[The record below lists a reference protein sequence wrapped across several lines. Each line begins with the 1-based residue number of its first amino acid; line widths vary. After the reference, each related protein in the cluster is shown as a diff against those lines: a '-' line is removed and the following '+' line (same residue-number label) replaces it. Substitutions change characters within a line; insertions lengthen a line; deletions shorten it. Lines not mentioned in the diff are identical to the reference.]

1 VSEPE
6 ARAPDM
12 PASETA
18 TRESLQAG
26 RSTERSNETPPA
38 KQSAPQGYPGR
49 WRGWLAGGLR
59 QFLVIAATVLSLF
72 PVYFMIVSAFKTKSQ
87 YLDNKW
93 GLPLQPVLTNFVTAL
108 AGEKFFLRFA
118 NSLILT
124 VGSVGIS
131 LIIAC
136 LAAYAFARMPFRGKK
151 TLFNLVLALMV
162 VPPVVM
168 VVPLFVSMVAWKMVN
183 TYHGTILIYVGLLM
197 PFSVFLMTNFFRTI
211 PREIIEA
218 ARMDGCS
225 TARVFWSIMM
235 PLSAP
240 SVLTLTVVNAM
251 WVWNELLIALIFL
264 QRDDMKTLMVGI
276 ASMRSRNYVDIPA
289 TMAGLLVATIPIVIL
304 YIFGQRYFIRGLTS
318 GAVK

>member
-1 VSEPE
+1 MSESEVS
-6 ARAPDM
+6 
-12 PASETA
+12 
-18 TRESLQAG
+18 AG
-26 RSTERSNETPPA
+26 RSPSPAAPAETRRVRQAGEPKVA
-38 KQSAPQGYPGR
+38 GR
-49 WRGWLAGGLR
+49 LRGWLAGGSR
-59 QFLVIAATVLSLF
+59 QVVVIFATVLSLF
-72 PVYFMIVSAFKTKSQ
+72 PVYFMAVSAFKTKSQ
-87 YLDNKW
+87 YLQDKW

-124 VGSVGIS
+124 AGSVAIS
-131 LIIAC
+131 LGIAC
-136 LAAYAFARMPFRGKK
+136 LAAYAFARMPFRGKR

-168 VVPLFVSMVAWKMVN
+168 VVPLFVSMVSWKMVN

-218 ARMDGCS
+218 ARIDGCS
-225 TARVFWSIMM
+225 TLRVFSSIMM

-240 SVLTLTVVNAM
+240 AVLTLIVVNAM

-289 TMAGLLVATIPIVIL
+289 TMAGMLVATIPIVIL